1 VTGQSGASR
10 IVDALQASGV
20 ECVFGLP
27 GTQTLELF
35 EALRESSLRTV
46 IATNELNAAFMAGGW
61 AKVTGRPGVIL
72 TISGPGFM
80 WALNGVAEARLDSIP
95 LLHISGAPIDTPVG
109 RRSRQQELPQAEI
122 AAPLVKGVIEADQYS
137 DPGLAVL
144 DGLELAYTGE
154 PGPVLLHVSSATL
167 RREFRRVALS
177 PRLAALS
184 EDGVFA
190 AVCARMH
197 ASQHPIFI
205 VGQGTNTHGK
215 LIAELAT
222 RIGAPVLTTP
232 SARGVLPEDSVFNVA
247 FDPFAG
253 DIRVVNELVQRSDL
267 IVAIG
272 CKLGHASTAG
282 FELKLPPARLIHI
295 DASAEVVGANYP
307 ASLTVIAD
315 AGDALRAILNSKP
328 ARSSWTANEIESWR
342 ARAGKQ
348 APDAWEPRVAGTPA
362 RDARNFFET
371 LRGAIPREAIL
382 VLDSGLHQ
390 ILARRYYTVL
400 AAAGLI
406 MPTDLQSM
414 GFAIPTAIGARLASP
429 ERVVIALLGDGGFAM
444 TALALLSA
452 AAEGI
457 SLVVV
462 VFVDGK
468 FGQIRMQQLSSYG
481 VDHGVAIENPDM
493 ELLAAAVGARY
504 ELVDDGNL
512 ADVIRNA
519 VDYSGVTVVEVI
531 VGDTHTIRV
540 KSAVNRVRET
550 TRRVAGPQLFGLLA
564 KLFRGKRNR

>member
-10 IVDALQASGV
+10 IVDALRAGGV

-35 EALRESSLRTV
+35 EALRESKLRTV

-61 AKVTGRPGVIL
+61 AKVTGNPGVLL

-80 WALNGVAEARLDSIP
+80 WALNGVAEARLDSVP

-109 RRSRQQELPQAEI
+109 RRSRQQELPQAAI

-144 DGLELAYTGE
+144 DGLELACTGE

-167 RREFRRVALS
+167 RREFRRVAFS
-177 PRLAALS
+177 ARPAAAS
-184 EDGVFA
+184 EHGGFV
-190 AVCARMH
+190 AVCARIH

-215 LIAELAT
+215 LIAELAN

-232 SARGVLPEDSVFNVA
+232 SARGVLPEDSGFNVA

-253 DIRVVNELVQRSDL
+253 DTRVVNELAQRSDL

-282 FELKLPPARLIHI
+282 FELELPPARLIHI

-307 ASLTVIAD
+307 ASLMVIAD
-315 AGDALRAILNSKP
+315 AGDALRAILDSNP
-328 ARSSWTANEIESWR
+328 ARSGWAAGEIESWR
-342 ARAGKQ
+342 SRAATL
-348 APDAWEPRVAGTPA
+348 APDPWEPCIAGTAA

-371 LRGAIPREAIL
+371 LRGAIPRAAIL

-390 ILARRYYTVL
+390 VLARRHYRVL
-400 AAAGLI
+400 SPGGLI

-429 ERVVIALLGDGGFAM
+429 ARVVVALLGDGGFAM
-444 TALALLSA
+444 TALALLPA
-452 AAEGI
+452 VAEGI
-457 SLVVV
+457 SLVVI

-481 VDHGVAIENPDM
+481 VDHGVAVENPDM
-493 ELLAAAVGARY
+493 ELLASAVGARY
-504 ELVDDGNL
+504 ELVNDGNL
-512 ADVIRNA
+512 ADVICNA
-519 VDYSGVTVVEVI
+519 VAYAGVTIVEVI
-531 VGDTHTIRV
+531 VGDTPKIRR
-540 KSAVNRVRET
+540 KSAISRVRET
-550 TRRVAGPQLFGLLA
+550 SRRVAGPQLFGIVA
-564 KLFRGKRNR
+564 KLFRRRRKP

>member
-10 IVDALQASGV
+10 IVDALRASGV

-35 EALRESSLRTV
+35 EALREAGLRTV

-61 AKVTGRPGVIL
+61 AKVTGHPGVLL

-80 WALNGVAEARLDSIP
+80 WSLNGVAEARLDSIP

-144 DGLELAYTGE
+144 DGLELACSGE

-167 RREFRRVALS
+167 RRHFHRVVLS
-177 PRLAALS
+177 ARPVTAGDHAA
-184 EDGVFA
+184 FA
-190 AVCARMH
+190 AVCARIH

-205 VGQGTNTHGK
+205 VGQGTNMHAAY
-215 LIAELAT
+215 IAELAG

-232 SARGVLPEDSVFNVA
+232 SARGVLPEDSPFNLP
-247 FDPFAG
+247 FDPFAA
-253 DIRVVNELVQRSDL
+253 DIRAVNELAQRSDL

-282 FELKLPPARLIHI
+282 FELELPPARLIHI

-307 ASLTVIAD
+307 ASLMVVAD
-315 AGDALRAILNSKP
+315 AGDALRAILDSNP
-328 ARSSWTANEIESWR
+328 ARSGWTASEIESWR
-342 ARAGKQ
+342 TRA
-348 APDAWEPRVAGTPA
+348 ATLEPDAWEPRIAGTSA
-362 RDARNFFET
+362 RDARAFFER
-371 LRGAIPREAIL
+371 LRAGIPRDAIL

-390 ILARRYYTVL
+390 VLARRYYTVL
-400 AAAGLI
+400 SAGGLI

-429 ERVVIALLGDGGFAM
+429 KRVVVALLGDGGFAM

-452 AAEGI
+452 AAEGV

-481 VDHGVAIENPDM
+481 VDHGVAFENPDM

-512 ADVIRNA
+512 ADVISSA
-519 VDYSGVTVVEVI
+519 VGQAGVTVVEVI
-531 VGDTHTIRV
+531 VGDTSKIRR
-540 KSAVNRVRET
+540 KAAVNRIRET
-550 TRRVAGPQLFGLLA
+550 SRRVAGPQLFGLLA
-564 KLFRGKRNR
+564 KLFRRRRKP

>member
-1 VTGQSGASR
+1 MTGQSGASR
-10 IVDALQASGV
+10 IVDALQAGGV

-35 EALRESSLRTV
+35 EALRESNLRTV

-61 AKVTGRPGVIL
+61 AKVTGNPGVLL

-80 WALNGVAEARLDSIP
+80 WALNGVAEARLDSVP

-144 DGLELAYTGE
+144 DGLELACSGE

-167 RREFRRVALS
+167 RREFRRVPL
-177 PRLAALS
+177 LARSAAGS
-184 EDGVFA
+184 EHSGFA
-190 AVCARMH
+190 AVCARIH

-215 LIAELAT
+215 LIAELANL
-222 RIGAPVLTTP
+222 IGAPVLTTP
-232 SARGVLPEDSVFNVA
+232 SARGVLPEDTAFNVA

-253 DIRVVNELVQRSDL
+253 DIRVVNELAQRSDL

-282 FELKLPPARLIHI
+282 FELELPPARLIHI

-307 ASLTVIAD
+307 ASLMVIAD
-315 AGDALRAILNSKP
+315 AGEALRAILDSKP
-328 ARSSWTANEIESWR
+328 QRSGWAANEIESWR
-342 ARAGKQ
+342 ARAARL
-348 APDAWEPRVAGTPA
+348 APDPWEPRIAGTPA

-371 LRGAIPREAIL
+371 LRSAIPRTAIL

-390 ILARRYYTVL
+390 VLARRYYTVL
-400 AAAGLI
+400 SAAGLI

-414 GFAIPTAIGARLASP
+414 GFAIPTAIGARLARP
-429 ERVVIALLGDGGFAM
+429 ERVVVALLGDGGFAM
-444 TALALLSA
+444 TALALLPA
-452 AAEGI
+452 AAEQV
-457 SLVVV
+457 SLVVI

-481 VDHGVAIENPDM
+481 VDHGVAFENPDM

-504 ELVDDGNL
+504 ELVNDGNL
-512 ADVIRNA
+512 ADVIGKA
-519 VDYSGVTVVEVI
+519 VDYSGVTVVEVV
-531 VGDTHTIRV
+531 VGDTLKIRR
-540 KSAVNRVRET
+540 KAAINRVRET
-550 TRRVAGPQLFGLLA
+550 SRRVAGPPLFGIVA
-564 KLFRGKRNR
+564 KLFRRRGKP